1 MKRIMIRSLKQGAF
15 FAGLMMLVPMSY
27 SEGNNGFIFLEES
40 AISKETLSAQSGKS
54 DLNLQFQVN
63 DSEQNALLQNNTLN
77 NAVTGDNLISD
88 NALSGASGI
97 STVIQN
103 TGNQVIIQGTTMVNV
118 LINQ

>member
-1 MKRIMIRSLKQGAF
+1 MKRTVIKEFIHGTAWV
-15 FAGLMMLVPMSY
+15 GLMVASSVSY

>member
-1 MKRIMIRSLKQGAF
+1 MPVSLVLLTGVLALSPV
-15 FAGLMMLVPMSY
+15 AY
-27 SEGNNGFIFLEES
+27 SESNKDIIFLEES
-40 AISKETLSAQSGKS
+40 AISKQDLSAQNGKS

-63 DSEQNALLQNNTLN
+63 DSDQNALLQNNTLN
-77 NAVTGDNLISD
+77 NAVTGDNSISE

>member
-1 MKRIMIRSLKQGAF
+1 MKRAKSKNLTQGIILIA
-15 FAGLMMLVPMSY
+15 LVAVIPDSY
-27 SEGNNGFIFLEES
+27 SEGNNELVFLEES
-40 AISKETLSAQSGKS
+40 AISTEDLSAQSGKS

-63 DSEQNALLQNNTLN
+63 DSEQNALLKNNTLN
-77 NAVTGDNLISD
+77 NAVTGDNSISG

>member
-1 MKRIMIRSLKQGAF
+1 MKRNMVSDLKQGVVLL
-15 FAGLMMLVPMSY
+15 GLMLVVETCF
-27 SEGNNGFIFLEES
+27 SESNNELVFLEET
-40 AISKETLSAQSGKS
+40 AISTEALSAQSGKS

-77 NAVTGDNLISD
+77 NAVTGNNSISE
-88 NALSGASGI
+88 NALSGAAGI